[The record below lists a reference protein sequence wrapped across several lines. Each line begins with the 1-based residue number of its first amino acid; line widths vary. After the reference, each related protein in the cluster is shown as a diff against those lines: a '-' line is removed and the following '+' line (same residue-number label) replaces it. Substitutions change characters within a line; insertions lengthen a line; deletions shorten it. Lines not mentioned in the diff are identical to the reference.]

1 MAYKHD
7 YDKTLYRL
15 NTILSRLNDGE
26 ALSVKDLASE
36 FNVSE
41 RTIQR
46 DFNER
51 LVSLYPIYQEKR
63 LWRMQSGFKLEKQ
76 NSSEDDLILGILK
89 KLTEGMGTVF
99 SAKAKSILSKVHN
112 ESENPI
118 YAKNSMEDIS
128 THLEEIQTLTKAIET
143 KHCITCTYAK
153 DRAPVRKRTI
163 KPLKVVTFDGFWYL
177 VGLNEEDEI
186 RKYYLKNITHI
197 HITDTTFE
205 STTEIDKRLQ
215 DAVSIWFNAEKEPFK
230 VQLRADAEIA
240 KYFKRKPLATQ
251 TIEEEMDDGSIV
263 LSLMVTNDVEVMQL
277 VKCRLPHLHII
288 EPMWIKEKIDEELNH
303 FLCKKSHCKST
314 M

>member
-26 ALSVKDLASE
+26 ALSVKELAKE

-41 RTIQR
+41 RTLQR
-46 DFNER
+46 DFKER
-51 LVSLYPIYQEKR
+51 LVPLYPIYQEKR

-76 NSSEDDLILGILK
+76 NATEDDLILGILK
-89 KLTEGMGTVF
+89 KMTEGMGTVF
-99 SAKAKSILSKVHN
+99 SAKANNLLSKIHN
-112 ESENPI
+112 DSENPI

-128 THLEEIQTLTKAIET
+128 THLEEIHTLTKAIET
-143 KHCITCTYAK
+143 KQIITCTYAK

-163 KPLKVVTFDGFWYL
+163 KPLKIVTFDGFWYL
-177 VGLNEEDEI
+177 VGLNEDDEI

-197 HITDTTFE
+197 HITDRAFE
-205 STTEIDKRLQ
+205 SSTQIDKMLHN
-215 DAVSIWFNAEKEPFK
+215 AVSIWFNAGIEPFK
-230 VQLRADAEIA
+230 VQLKADAEIA

-251 TIEEEMDDGSIV
+251 IIEEEMDDGSMVI
-263 LSLMVTNDVEVMQL
+263 SLMVTNEVEVMQL

-288 EPMWIKEKIDEELNH
+288 EPVWIKEKIQNDIKS
-303 FLCKKSHCKST
+303 FLSR
-314 M
+314 